1 MAIEYC
7 DSNQDSKCWTCSKVC
22 TSQCIKLQYKTQRY
36 KGVYFCNEYEY
47 DGECL
52 HCIHNPNHIKQCLYD
67 TCTYHRPEWRGYC
80 AQENWKLLLKE
91 EDNG

>member
-1 MAIEYC
+1 MIP
-7 DSNQDSKCWTCSKVC
+7 CWTCSKVLTIYC
-22 TSQCIKLQYKTQRY
+22 PYYHQLNKNIHILPGCS
-36 KGVYFCNEYEY
+36 EYEY
-47 DGECL
+47 DGECV

-67 TCTYHRPEWRGYC
+67 TCTHHRPEWRGYC

>member
-1 MAIEYC
+1 MIP
-7 DSNQDSKCWTCSKVC
+7 CWTCSKVLTIRC
-22 TSQCIKLQYKTQRY
+22 PYYCQPNKKYNILP
-36 KGVYFCNEYEY
+36 GCNEYDY

-52 HCIHNPNHIKQCLYD
+52 YCIHNPNHIRECLYA
-67 TCTYHRPEWRGYC
+67 TCPYHRPEWRGYC